1 MKMYSLLK
9 KELLLA
15 GDSFWLSA
23 ASAIG
28 VPIFLSAQ
36 GLPRFSSVYM
46 LLIGVSFSCCFLF
59 SSIFAMEDKYKGNL
73 YLMVIPYKGKNIVE
87 TKYLLAVLI
96 YIFTLICCQAMSFT
110 NIQGIA
116 LIKYKLTLSDAAIV
130 FFIISMIWSIFFPL
144 YYCFSYGKIKAAL
157 IVIMLIVPTCAL
169 IGLDHLAKLDMIHGT
184 MMIRPVSV
192 VILILFSMIIM
203 RVSIEISCY
212 FLQKRN
218 L

>member
-15 GDSFWLSA
+15 GDYFWLSA
-23 ASAIG
+23 ACAIG
-28 VPIFLSAQ
+28 VPVLLSAQ
-36 GLPRFSSVYM
+36 DLPRFSSVYM

-73 YLMVIPYKGKNIVE
+73 YLMVIPYKEKNIVE
-87 TKYLLAVLI
+87 VKYLLAVLI
-96 YIFTLICCQAMSFT
+96 YLFTLFCCQAMSFT
-110 NIQGIA
+110 KIQGIA
-116 LIKYKLTLSDAAIV
+116 LIKYKLTFSDAAIV

-203 RVSIEISCY
+203 WVSIEISCY
-212 FLQKRN
+212 FLKKRN

>member
-1 MKMYSLLK
+1 MKMYTLLK
-9 KELLLA
+9 KDLLLA
-15 GDSFWLSA
+15 GDYFWLSPA
-23 ASAIG
+23 CAIG
-28 VPIFLSAQ
+28 VPVFLSAQ
-36 GLPRFSSVYM
+36 NLPCFSSIYV
-46 LLIGVSFSCCFLF
+46 LLTGVSLSCYFLF

-87 TKYLLAVLI
+87 AKYLLAVLI
-96 YIFTLICCQAMSFT
+96 YLFTLICCQAMSFT

-116 LIKYKLTLSDAAIV
+116 LIKYKLTFSDAAIV

-203 RVSIEISCY
+203 RVSIEISCC
-212 FLQKRN
+212 FLKKRN
-218 L
+218 F